1 MLFMSHNLV
10 LISLYLNV
18 LLVHKLKDKLSVESV
33 QEMLDC
39 WSKMV
44 KSNSAQQA
52 AHLTHIVSTPTVV
65 KLVSMDSLSTQ
76 ANLV

>member
-10 LISLYLNV
+10 LMSLYLNV

-44 KSNSAQQA
+44 KSSSAQQA
-52 AHLTHIVSTPTVV
+52 AHIVSTPTVV
-65 KLVSMDSLSTQ
+65 KLVSMDSLSIQ
-76 ANLV
+76 VNLV

>member
-10 LISLYLNV
+10 LMSLYLNV

-33 QEMLDC
+33 QEMLDY

-44 KSNSAQQA
+44 KSNSAQQVV
-52 AHLTHIVSTPTVV
+52 HIVSTPTVV